1 MEFDLK
7 PRFAQNVFKG
17 DGGALYSWSSSEFPF
32 LGKGKVGANKIVL
45 RPRGFA
51 FPHYSDS
58 SKIAYILE
66 GGGGIVGMV
75 FPDKSEEVVLRL
87 KKGDVIPVAQGV
99 VSWWFND
106 GDSEFSFVLLGETT
120 KSYISKEFTF
130 FLLSGAQGIMGGFS
144 PEFLSRTYNVNKDDA
159 NKLAQSQNEAMII
172 KLPEGKR
179 MPKPNEDCANQ
190 LVYNIDDALPDVS
203 VKNGGLVTTLT
214 EAEFPF
220 LGQAELSAKLVK
232 LDSKAMCSP
241 TYTTDFSVQ
250 LIYVVK
256 GTGQIQIVGINGKQV
271 LDTEVKPGH
280 LLVVPR
286 FFVVAKLAGED
297 GLECVSITTTKQ
309 PILEDLA
316 SKESVWEALSPAVIE
331 ASLNVSIEWGELFMS
346 KIDKSSILIPSEN

>member
-7 PRFAQNVFKG
+7 PRFAQKVFKG
-17 DGGALYSWSSSEFPF
+17 EGGALYSWSSSEFPF

-45 RPRGFA
+45 QPRNFA

-66 GGGGIVGMV
+66 GSGGIVGMV
-75 FPDKSEEVVLRL
+75 FPNKSKEVVLKL

-106 GDSEFSFVLLGETT
+106 GDSEFSFVLLVETT
-120 KSYISKEFTF
+120 KSYIPGEFTF
-130 FLLSGAQGIMGGFS
+130 FLLSGAQGIMGSFS
-144 PEFLSRTYNVNKDDA
+144 PEFLTRAYNK
-159 NKLAQSQNEAMII
+159 E
-172 KLPEGKR
+172 KR
-179 MPKPNEDCANQ
+179 RPKPNEDCANQ
-190 LVYNIDDALPDVS
+190 LVYNIDDALPDIS
-203 VKNGGLVTTLT
+203 VKNGGLVTTLI
-214 EAEFPF
+214 EAKFPF

-232 LDSKAMCSP
+232 LDSKAKCSP

-256 GTGQIQIVGINGKQV
+256 GTDQIQIVGINGKQV
-271 LDTEVKPGH
+271 LDTKVKPGH

-297 GLECVSITTTKQ
+297 GLE

-316 SKESVWEALSPAVIE
+316 SKESVWEALSPTVIE
-331 ASLNVSIEWGELFMS
+331 ASLNVSIEFGELFKS
-346 KIDKSSILIPSEN
+346 KIGKSSILIAKNSSDYP